1 MQSSPSVSDRLRTMT
16 ASFTDSV
23 WRLKARFSTASSS
36 PSGNTLRGTPG
47 RFLSW
52 FRDLPS
58 IPKIIIVGL
67 LAIILL
73 VLLSPV
79 MRVAATA
86 TLIVSVGVL
95 IVRGFQR
102 KSIREWGIIAVASL
116 ILIPVFGGISAI
128 FYDSGTLLGG
138 VASSERSLVSLFA
151 RSGDWDSEE
160 DYVADMKDSLQRI
173 GNIEGNV
180 ADEISAYDFFDD
192 YTLEEDV
199 ATEIAVARA
208 DLESHIDYFED
219 TTPPTGYGQYQEE
232 MLASWEALDAS
243 LEILYEDFYYDEPA
257 SYDEGMD
264 AVQDFYDTAG
274 AAEEELPNTEEAQ
287 ELKGLGIGP
296 ASDWRNFYSAL

>member
-1 MQSSPSVSDRLRTMT
+1 
-16 ASFTDSV
+16 
-23 WRLKARFSTASSS
+23 
-36 PSGNTLRGTPG
+36 
-47 RFLSW
+47 
-52 FRDLPS
+52 
-58 IPKIIIVGL
+58 
-67 LAIILL
+67 
-73 VLLSPV
+73 
-79 MRVAATA
+79 
-86 TLIVSVGVL
+86 
-95 IVRGFQR
+95 
-102 KSIREWGIIAVASL
+102 
-116 ILIPVFGGISAI
+116 
-128 FYDSGTLLGG
+128 
-138 VASSERSLVSLFA
+138 
-151 RSGDWDSEE
+151 
-160 DYVADMKDSLQRI
+160 LQRI